1 MHTRKMK
8 LHLDTRDPQVWV
20 NDNVTVQLIVLLLY
34 MCVLVTINIRIPKY
48 KVELMLRQYCYTLK
62 LENKHFIVIS
72 MPPHVFFL
80 YIHIVELLICK
91 YIYNEGS

>member
-48 KVELMLRQYCYTLK
+48 KVELMLRQYWYTLK
-62 LENKHFIVIS
+62 LEKKH
-72 MPPHVFFL
+72 
-80 YIHIVELLICK
+80 YCD
-91 YIYNEGS
+91 